1 MAKRWTK
8 TVKLTIDDVAIIQTM
23 IKTLYPLPKPKNDAD
38 NMASRRAANGL
49 TIKIE
54 NAEWS

>member
-23 IKTLYPLPKPKNDAD
+23 IETLYPLPKPKNDAD